1 MNQETEDLKIRMA
14 EHEAAIAENEA
25 GMRAMCVKMHWMNLY
40 QIFVGII
47 SALGFVANLIAGD
60 WMWTLMFGG
69 NTAFFLGM
77 SLSDRY
83 KWKKAGGIYEHTF
96 GESSLSDVR
105 ND

>member
-1 MNQETEDLKIRMA
+1 MNPDTQALYERKA
-14 EHEAAIAENEA
+14 EHTAALADVETR
-25 GMRAMCVKMHWMNLY
+25 MRAMCVKMKRMNRY

-47 SALGFVANLIAGD
+47 SALGFAVNLIAGD
-60 WMWTLMFGG
+60 WTWTLMFGG

-96 GESSLSDVR
+96 GEA
-105 ND
+105 